1 MATTAAHLEI
11 GTVLNWVTPP
21 GQTGGGSKGV
31 IAVNFATQAAV
42 RQTESPAYAIKAP
55 VITPEAPS
63 PESARTPELTD
74 EKTLAR
80 IKAVVSRIDGPSIAI
95 SLQLPSGP
103 VDINVAAD
111 IVPGELARYGQPVWV
126 SLDASDGYKRL
137 IVRERNLDIPSSS
150 DRLADLKRW
159 VATLG

>member
-1 MATTAAHLEI
+1 MATTAANLEI
-11 GTVLNWVTPP
+11 GTVLKWVTPL
-21 GQTGGGSKGV
+21 GQTGGGSKKPD
-31 IAVNFATQAAV
+31 AVNFATQGGV
-42 RQTESPAYAIKAP
+42 RQTVSPAYPIKAP
-55 VITPEAPS
+55 VVTPEAPS
-63 PESARTPELTD
+63 REPAKTPELTD

-103 VDINVAAD
+103 ADINVAAD

-126 SLDASDGYKRL
+126 SLDATDGYKRL
-137 IVRERNLDIPSSS
+137 IVRERNLDIPPSS

-159 VATLG
+159 VTTLE